1 MRHLEELE
9 AHYTSVVGIEPQF
22 ETMTSLEGN
31 TVGLFHWPQGSSRM
45 GVALYASAGI
55 SVPGPDG
62 RGHKHTVEVFVGVK
76 QDSAEVREAFANLVT
91 SLVCSGTPHPAR
103 HGVFVA
109 GDWEV
114 IEGRKFTGW
123 VLTERPDELIPDLQ
137 LKDGRHIIFLDALP
151 VFPEEAEFRH
161 GNRAE
166 ELLGM
171 WEEWEV
177 ESADLDRQLH
187 PSLRK
192 PEKESWL
199 RSVLGRVRR

>member
-9 AHYTSVVGIEPQF
+9 AHYTSVVGAEPQF
-22 ETMTSLEGN
+22 GTMTSLEGN
-31 TVGLFHWPQGSSRM
+31 TVGIFHWPRGSSRM
-45 GVALYASAGI
+45 GASLYASAGI
-55 SVPGPDG
+55 SVPGPGG
-62 RGHKHTVEVFVGVK
+62 RSHSHTVEVFTGIR
-76 QDSAEVREAFANLVT
+76 QDSAQVREAFANLIT
-91 SLVCSGTPHPAR
+91 SLVCSTTPHPAC

-123 VLTERPDELIPDLQ
+123 VLTERPDELFPDLH
-137 LKDGRHIIFLDALP
+137 LKDGRHITFLDALP

-166 ELLGM
+166 DLLGK

-177 ESADLDRQLH
+177 KSADLDRELH
-187 PSLRK
+187 PSLKK
-192 PEKESWL
+192 PKKTSWL
-199 RSVLGRVRR
+199 RSALNMGRR